1 MNRRSLIAG
10 AAAFGLCAERAWAQG
25 NAPTTVV
32 SGFPAGGMGDVVA
45 RPLLEQLRGKYA
57 DVLMVENRA
66 GAGGRIAAEY
76 VKRAAPDGKTI
87 LQAPASV
94 LALYPHLY
102 TRLGYDPFQDF
113 IAVGTLCHYAYS
125 FTAGP
130 GLPAEVRTV
139 PDYLKWARQNPS
151 RSMYGIPAAGSP
163 LHFAGMML
171 KQETGIEFGS
181 VPYRGGAPL
190 LQDLLGGQ
198 VPVSFNVLGEVL
210 PGIRSG
216 KLRSLAITSASRSAF
231 LPEVPTMLEL
241 GIKGIALQEWLGWFV
256 PARTPP
262 ETVRKLNALM
272 REGLASA
279 TMQEQLA
286 KSGVES
292 LATTPEQLAEMLKR
306 DHAKWGPIVKATG
319 FKAEE

>member
-1 MNRRSLIAG
+1 MNRRDLIAG
-10 AAAFGLCAERAWAQG
+10 AAAFGLGAGRTMAQVT
-25 NAPTTVV
+25 PTVVV

-45 RPLLEQLRGKYA
+45 RPLMEQLRGKYA
-57 DVLMVENRA
+57 DVMLFENRA

-102 TRLGYDPFQDF
+102 SKLTYDPFQDF
-113 IAVGTLCHYAYS
+113 IAVGTLCQYAYS

-130 GLPAEVRTV
+130 GLPADIHTV
-139 PDYLKWARQNPS
+139 PEFIKWAKKNPS
-151 RSMYGIPAAGSP
+151 RAMYGIPAAGSP

-171 KQETGIEFGS
+171 KQEAGIEFSS

-210 PGIRSG
+210 PSIRSG
-216 KLRSLAITSASRSAF
+216 KLRSLAVTTPSRSEF
-231 LPEVPTMLEL
+231 LPEVPTMQEL
-241 GIKGIALQEWLGWFV
+241 GFKGIALQEWLGWFV
-256 PARTPP
+256 PARTPLD
-262 ETVRKLNALM
+262 TVRKLGALV
-272 REGLASA
+272 REGLGSA
-279 TMQEQLA
+279 AMKEQLA
-286 KSGVES
+286 KSGVEG
-292 LATTPEQLAEMLKR
+292 LATTSEQLAELLKR
-306 DHAKWGPIVKATG
+306 DHAKWGPIVKSTG